1 MSLSLSSITP
11 KKVLSVKTLKLLLVL
26 VVVAFIVR
34 YVYKNYLES
43 FVPYNQLVYSHNGTA
58 QDAHWEDSL
67 AQEGITGPPVTDLSA
82 DGSTASPQD
91 ISQQD
96 ISLALSTPTPI
107 YGESFTP
114 MPSEEK
120 PDDYM
125 KYHESKP
132 PQIVGIET
140 LPEYTAAP
148 LWGTQAPTQRAG
160 WTPAP

>member
-1 MSLSLSSITP
+1 MSFSLSSITP
-11 KKVLSVKTLKLLLVL
+11 TKVLSVKTLKLVLVL
-26 VVVAFIVR
+26 VVVVFILR
-34 YVYKNYLES
+34 LVYKKFLEP
-43 FVPYNQLVYSHNGTA
+43 FVPYNQLVYSHNGTV
-58 QDAHWEDSL
+58 QEAHWEDSL
-67 AQEGITGPPVTDLSA
+67 AQEGITGPPVSDLSA
-82 DGSTASPQD
+82 DGSTESPQK
-91 ISQQD
+91 SSKED
-96 ISLALSTPTPI
+96 ISLVLSTPTPM

-114 MPSEEK
+114 MPSDDRA
-120 PDDYM
+120 DDYM